1 VDDVVVTQEGWMAD
15 YQQEVV
21 EEVIMV
27 VEVNQ
32 ECLEIKEYE

>member
-1 VDDVVVTQEGWMAD
+1 VDDVVVTHEGWMAN

-21 EEVIMV
+21 EEVMMV

>member
-1 VDDVVVTQEGWMAD
+1 MVVTQEGWMAD